1 MKIEIFSDLRYNDF
15 MDKKMN
21 IYLEGIERS
30 GNVFLSYCLGLSIE
44 NDLISTR
51 NHELDSIKGYCGNE
65 PFVVPVRDALD
76 SVISSKVYRD
86 YVVINKLYGAKDDEH
101 ADIGFI
107 INRYKKYMTF
117 LLHNEKFFIA
127 PFHEFTKDH
136 NGVIDVLVKKY
147 PGLSIEKYYTKEEM
161 IKEILEKDKGGG
173 IEHPE
178 LGNLPRTHSLEK
190 TKIKKI
196 LLSDYKEQIKEI
208 QDIIDLL
215 YERYYSYKTG

>member
-1 MKIEIFSDLRYNDF
+1 
-15 MDKKMN
+15 MDKEIN

-30 GNVFLSYCLGLSIE
+30 GNVFLTYCLGMSF
-44 NDLISTR
+44 NNNLISTR
-51 NHELDSIKGYCGNE
+51 NHEIDAIQNYFGSD

-76 SVISSKVYRD
+76 SIISSKIYRD
-86 YVVINKLYGAKDDEH
+86 YVFTNDIYGNRNKDHTDIN
-101 ADIGFI
+101 FI

-136 NGVIDVLVKKY
+136 NKVIDVLVKQY

-190 TKIKKI
+190 TKI
-196 LLSDYKEQIKEI
+196 E
-208 QDIIDLL
+208 
-215 YERYYSYKTG
+215 KTYMQSFQR

>member
-1 MKIEIFSDLRYNDF
+1 
-15 MDKKMN
+15 
-21 IYLEGIERS
+21 
-30 GNVFLSYCLGLSIE
+30 
-44 NDLISTR
+44 
-51 NHELDSIKGYCGNE
+51 
-65 PFVVPVRDALD
+65 
-76 SVISSKVYRD
+76 
-86 YVVINKLYGAKDDEH
+86 
-101 ADIGFI
+101 
-107 INRYKKYMTF
+107 MTF

-136 NGVIDVLVKKY
+136 NGVIDVLVKQY
-147 PGLSIEKYYTKEEM
+147 PGLSIEKYYTKEQM

-190 TKIKKI
+190 TKIEKI